1 MLNQLM
7 WILHVLL
14 PQKQK
19 QASGFS
25 LGFGFG
31 RKGSNSG
38 GSSSGGMHFD
48 GPALLSAGTL
58 KSDDDM
64 FVGGSSKD
72 LIRR

>member
-1 MLNQLM
+1 VCSACNF
-7 WILHVLL
+7 

-25 LGFGFG
+25 FGFG
-31 RKGSNSG
+31 RKGS
-38 GSSSGGMHFD
+38 SSGGNSSGGTHFD

-64 FVGGSSKD
+64 FLSANSKD
-72 LIRR
+72 LINNGSRR

>member
-1 MLNQLM
+1 VSHIPYQ
-7 WILHVLL
+7 

-31 RKGSNSG
+31 RKGSSSG
-38 GSSSGGMHFD
+38 GSSSGGTPFD

-64 FVGGSSKD
+64 FISANSKD
-72 LIRR
+72 LIGHGSRR